1 MKTVAPVLCIA
12 FLASAPASTLLH
24 AEDPPQ
30 PMSLDDLVSGA
41 IPLIPGTAAPAQ
53 SYLHAR
59 SDAPMHGKRTGWQY
73 PAIGYRTKEGALL
86 RITLTVEGDSAAP
99 LPVVRMLTA
108 VDAARCVDGPGLRNE
123 LASKHGIRWTALS
136 SNNGWTATDSGKY
149 LTISHIGHC
158 VTSVI
163 IDVRRQ
169 PRVGPAARP
178 LRVDASGHVTQIPL
192 PHH

>member
-1 MKTVAPVLCIA
+1 MKTLAPVLCIA
-12 FLASAPASTLLH
+12 FLASASASTLLH
-24 AEDPPQ
+24 AEDTPQ
-30 PMSLDDLVSGA
+30 PMSLGDLVSGA
-41 IPLIPGTAAPAQ
+41 IPLIPGTAAPMQ
-53 SYLHAR
+53 RYLHAR
-59 SDAPMHGKRTGWQY
+59 SDAPTHGRTGWQY

-86 RITLTVEGDSAAP
+86 RITLIADGDNPAP
-99 LPVVRMLTA
+99 PPVVRVLA
-108 VDAARCVDGPGLRNE
+108 AIDASGCVDGSGLRND
-123 LASKHGIRWTALS
+123 LTSKRGIRWTALS
-136 SNNGWTATDSGKY
+136 SNDGWTATDSGKY
-149 LTISHIGHC
+149 LTISQMGHC